1 MALAAEHEL
10 DAPPWQRVESTLMAT
25 SRAIRRAYDKRLGP
39 LELNLTEASTLA
51 YVTEHGPIAQT
62 RLARRLGTGRAS
74 MGATIDALHERG
86 LLTRSPDPADRRVWL
101 VGVTPEGAEL
111 AGAAEEIDRL
121 LREEL
126 RHGLTRQE
134 RQQLASTLVRLKSNL
149 TRVLDEDAPLRPG

>member
-1 MALAAEHEL
+1 MVLAAEHEL
-10 DAPPWQRVESTLMAT
+10 DAPPWQRVESTLMAA
-25 SRAIRRAYDKRLGP
+25 SRAIRRAYDRRLSP
-39 LELNLTEASTLA
+39 LALNLTEASTLA

-62 RLARRLGTGRAS
+62 HLARRLGMGRAS

-101 VGVTPEGAEL
+101 VGVSVKGRQL
-111 AGAAEEIDRL
+111 AGAAEEIDHL

-126 RHGLTRQE
+126 RDGLSRQE

-149 TRVLDEDAPLRPG
+149 DRVLDE